1 MWLVVDHQEGLK
13 ALKGHRAGVD
23 QDGSLEM
30 PPEMRLKAELKRKAG
45 VAVQKGEEALDQQ
58 NWALMSVA
66 QQVDLFGGF
75 ETHQQEN

>member
-45 VAVQKGEEALDQQ
+45 VAVQKGVEA
-58 NWALMSVA
+58 
-66 QQVDLFGGF
+66 
-75 ETHQQEN
+75 